1 MGTGTTGGIVDHGQG
16 STGVGLARVRLIG
29 LFVLTSIFVGVKALS
44 HDAWAVGFGLAVLA
58 LLLLTPE
65 STDDVEPWR
74 KHALRVVSACFVVV
88 TIASIVASLT
98 GGFR

>member
-1 MGTGTTGGIVDHGQG
+1 MGGIVGGQG

-29 LFVLTSIFVGVKALS
+29 LFVLTSIFVGVKAVS

-65 STDDVEPWR
+65 STEEVEPWR

-88 TIASIVASLT
+88 TVASIVVSLT

>member
-1 MGTGTTGGIVDHGQG
+1 MGGIVTQGQG
-16 STGVGLARVRLIG
+16 STGVGLARVRVIG
-29 LFVLTSIFVGVKALS
+29 LFVLTSIFVGVKAIS

-65 STDDVEPWR
+65 SAEEVEPWR

-88 TIASIVASLT
+88 TVASIVVSLT
-98 GGFR
+98 DGFR